1 MTIVEFYKKLS
12 SLLTKKRENLIS
24 MSEAKQELR
33 DLLSKAEK
41 NEIQV
46 EISND
51 ILNQKNL
58 MRLDDENSFKT
69 DYESDDDYDSDYVS
83 SY

>member
-33 DLLSKAEK
+33 DLLSQAEK

-51 ILNQKNL
+51 ILNQENL